1 MKAVQIALLSVQPSI
16 ICSSCKKDE
25 QIIEG
30 CTDSSAINYL
40 SNATSNNGSC
50 IYAYDIAQGTWSIS
64 PDCDEIDLGLGV
76 KSFVA
81 YTMDFSQKYIEINSD
96 YRS

>member
-1 MKAVQIALLSVQPSI
+1 MAIGKSNIKIDL
-16 ICSSCKKDE
+16 KKLGVNFGDIK
-25 QIIEG
+25 IIEKG
-30 CTDSSAINYL
+30 Q
-40 SNATSNNGSC
+40 
-50 IYAYDIAQGTWSIS
+50 IYSGYSESRAKEYMKSRNIDIK
-64 PDCDEIDLGLGV
+64 IDLGLGV